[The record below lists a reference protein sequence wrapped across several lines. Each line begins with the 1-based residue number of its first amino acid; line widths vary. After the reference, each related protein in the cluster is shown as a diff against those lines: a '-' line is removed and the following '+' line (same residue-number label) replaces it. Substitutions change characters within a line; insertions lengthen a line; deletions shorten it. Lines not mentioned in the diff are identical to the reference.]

1 MENYSSNSIKK
12 NDVTVVSDKKIIP
25 KANGTIKKKSEAG
38 KLAGL
43 FVSGD
48 FDSVKEYIFTDV
60 LIPTIKN
67 AISEMVRNGIDI
79 LLYGEARKNNSN
91 RSTTSKVSYTNYYNG
106 GSSSR
111 NSDRSSNN
119 NCNYDDIIFPSRGDA
134 EVVLDGLN
142 EIIQAYGF
150 ASVADLYELA
160 NITSNNYTY
169 TNYGWTEIIN
179 ISPARVPEGYIL
191 RLPRVT
197 PFMK

>member
-1 MENYSSNSIKK
+1 MENYASNSHKSKETISV
-12 NDVTVVSDKKIIP
+12 NNKKIVP

-43 FVSGD
+43 FVAGD
-48 FDSVKEYIFTDV
+48 LASAKSYIIEDV

-67 AISEMVRNGIDI
+67 AVSEMVRNGIDI
-79 LLYGEARKNNSN
+79 LLFGETRKSNST
-91 RSTTSKVSYTNYYNG
+91 RSAASRVSYTNYYNG
-106 GSSSR
+106 SSSSR
-111 NSDRSSNN
+111 SSERSSS
-119 NCNYDDIIFPSRGDA
+119 CNYDDIIFPSRGDA

-142 EIIQAYGF
+142 DIIQAYGF

-160 NITSNNYTY
+160 NITASNYTY
-169 TNYGWTEIIN
+169 ANYGWTEIIN
-179 ISPARVPEGYIL
+179 VSPTRVPEGYIL

>member
-1 MENYSSNSIKK
+1 MENYVSNSHKSK
-12 NDVTVVSDKKIIP
+12 ETVPVNDKKIVP
-25 KANGTIKKKSEAG
+25 KANGTIKKKTEAG

-43 FVSGD
+43 FVAGD
-48 FDSVKEYIFTDV
+48 LASAKSYIIEDV

-67 AISEMVRNGIDI
+67 AVSEMVRNGIDI
-79 LLYGEARKNNSN
+79 LLFGETRKSNNS
-91 RSTTSKVSYTNYYNG
+91 RSAASRVSYTNYYNG
-106 GSSSR
+106 SSSSR
-111 NSDRSSNN
+111 SSERSSS
-119 NCNYDDIIFPSRGDA
+119 CNYDDIIFPSRGDA

-142 EIIQAYGF
+142 DIIQAYGF

-160 NITSNNYTY
+160 NITASNYTY
-169 TNYGWTEIIN
+169 ANYGWTEIIN

>member
-1 MENYSSNSIKK
+1 MENYSNSIKK
-12 NDVTVVSDKKIIP
+12 TDVTVVSDKKIVP
-25 KANGTIKKKSEAG
+25 KATGTIKKKSEAG

-43 FVSGD
+43 FVAGD
-48 FDSVKEYIFTDV
+48 LASAKSYIIEDV

-67 AISEMVRNGIDI
+67 AVSEMVRNGIDI
-79 LLYGEARKNNSN
+79 LLFGEVRKGSNN

-106 GSSSR
+106 GSSTR
-111 NSDRSSNN
+111 NLDRSSNS
-119 NCNYDDIIFPSRGDA
+119 CSYDDIIFPSRGDA

-160 NITSNNYTY
+160 NITSGNYTY
-169 TNYGWTEIIN
+169 ANYGWTEIIN

>member
-1 MENYSSNSIKK
+1 MENYSNPTKK
-12 NDVTVVSDKKIIP
+12 NEVSAVSDKKIVP

-43 FVSGD
+43 FVAGD
-48 FDSVKEYIFTDV
+48 IASAKSYIIEDV

-67 AISEMVRNGIDI
+67 AVSEMVRNGIDI
-79 LLYGEARKNNSN
+79 LLFGEVRKSSNN
-91 RSTTSKVSYTNYYNG
+91 RSTASKVSYTNYYNG
-106 GSSSR
+106 GSSTR

-119 NCNYDDIIFPSRGDA
+119 CSYDDIIFPSRGDA

-160 NITSNNYTY
+160 NITSGNYTY
-169 TNYGWTEIIN
+169 ANYGWTEIIN

>member
-1 MENYSSNSIKK
+1 MENYSNSIKK
-12 NDVTVVSDKKIIP
+12 TDVTVVSDKKITP
-25 KANGTIKKKSEAG
+25 KATGTIKKKSEAG

-43 FVSGD
+43 FVAGD
-48 FDSVKEYIFTDV
+48 LASAKSYIIEDV

-67 AISEMVRNGIDI
+67 AVSEMVRNGIDI
-79 LLYGEARKNNSN
+79 LLFGEVRKGSNN

-106 GSSSR
+106 GSSAR

-119 NCNYDDIIFPSRGDA
+119 CSYDDIIFPSRGDA

-160 NITSNNYTY
+160 NITSGNYTY
-169 TNYGWTEIIN
+169 ANYGWTEIIN
-179 ISPARVPEGYIL
+179 ISPARVSEGYIL